1 MPAPSASMARRSVR
15 RSAPDNEARR
25 DARRLHRARLREAG
39 GPPAAGQPPWPL
51 AQWCAQADPAHA
63 RAVRAVCQTA
73 GEAELRRLVHVAC
86 LAEVVF
92 GSQALAWRWM
102 CEPKMRLRG
111 ATPLACAVRAREYR
125 NIERWL
131 MQIEEGGLA

>member
-1 MPAPSASMARRSVR
+1 MARHSVR

-25 DARRLHRARLREAG
+25 DARRLHRARLREAAE
-39 GPPAAGQPPWPL
+39 PPAPGQPPWPL
-51 AQWCAQADPAHA
+51 AQADAADA
-63 RAVRAVCQTA
+63 RAVQAVCRA
-73 GEAELRRLVHVAC
+73 ASEAELRRLVHVAC

-102 CEPKMRLRG
+102 CEPRMRLRG
-111 ATPLACAVRAREYR
+111 ATPLACALRAREYR